1 MNREGASFAV
11 LNHQDMVDIGFVS
24 AKDVTK
30 FLAEK
35 YIPDLEIKGTGGMLI
50 QIKNNNLQSST

>member
-30 FLAEK
+30 YLAEK
-35 YIPDLEIKGTGGMLI
+35 YIPD
-50 QIKNNNLQSST
+50 